1 MKDKR
6 EKREEEKGIR
16 KEKVAKRKP
25 SKRALKVE
33 MPQQEIKVRIRNFD
47 EVPFG
52 YSEEQAIEEAKRC
65 LQCKKPKCVDGC
77 PVQINIPA
85 FIKLIEDGKFDKA
98 AKKIKEKNSFPA
110 VCGRVC
116 PQEDQCEKLCILGR
130 KKGFEPVAIGRLE
143 RFVADWEAEHG
154 TVEVPELLKTTGK
167 KVAVVGSGPA
177 GLTCAAD
184 LVKMGHAVTLFE
196 SLHKPGGVLVYGIPE
211 FRLPKKIVQRE
222 VDYIKSLGVDL
233 RVNSLIGKLYT
244 IDELKQ
250 KYDAIFLGTGAGLPM
265 FLGIP
270 GENYNGVY
278 SANEFLTRS
287 NLMKSYLFPE
297 WDTPIKIGRKVAV
310 VGGGNVAM
318 DSARTALRLGADD
331 VYLVYRRSEKEMPA
345 RIEEVGRAKEEGIK
359 FMLLSNPV
367 EVIGEDG
374 WVKALKCIKMKLGE
388 PDESG
393 RRRPIPIPDSEFEFD
408 IDLFI
413 VAIGTRPNPLI
424 PQTTPTLKTTKW
436 GTIEVREDV
445 PMTSMDGVFAGGDIV
460 TGAATVILA
469 MGAGKEAAKAIDEY
483 MKKE

>member
-1 MKDKR
+1 MK
-6 EKREEEKGIR
+6 EKREMKKEER
-16 KEKVAKRKP
+16 KKRKL
-25 SKRALKVE
+25 SKRKLKVE
-33 MPQQEIKVRIRNFD
+33 IPQQEIEVRIKNFN

-65 LQCKKPKCVDGC
+65 LQCKKPKCIEGC
-77 PVQINIPA
+77 PVDVDIPA

-98 AKKIKEKNSFPA
+98 AKKIKEKNSLPA

-116 PQEDQCEKLCILGR
+116 PQEDQCEKMCVLGR
-130 KKGFEPVAIGRLE
+130 KKEFEPVAIGGLE
-143 RFVADWEAEHG
+143 RFAADWEAEYG
-154 TVEVPELLKTTGK
+154 TVEVPEIPPSTGK

-177 GLTCAAD
+177 GLTCASD
-184 LVKMGHAVTLFE
+184 LVRMGHQITLFE
-196 SLHKPGGVLVYGIPE
+196 SLHKSGGVLVYGIPE

-244 IDELKQ
+244 INELKG

-287 NLMKSYLFPE
+287 NLMKAYLFPE
-297 WDTPIKIGRKVAV
+297 WDTPIKRGEKVAV

-318 DSARTALRLGADD
+318 DSARTALRLGADE

-345 RIEEVGRAKEEGIK
+345 RIEEIERAKEEGIK
-359 FMLLSNPV
+359 FMILSNPI
-367 EVIGEDG
+367 EVIGKNG

-393 RRRPIPIPDSEFEFD
+393 RRKPIPIQGSEFVFN

-424 PQTTPTLKTTKW
+424 PQSTPDLKTTKW
-436 GTIEVREDV
+436 GTIVVKEDV
-445 PMTSMDGVFAGGDIV
+445 PMTSIDGVFAGGDIV

-483 MKKE
+483 IKKIKF

>member
-1 MKDKR
+1 LNM
-6 EKREEEKGIR
+6 E
-16 KEKVAKRKP
+16 KRKP
-25 SKRALKVE
+25 SKRKLKVE
-33 MPQQEIKVRIRNFD
+33 MQQQEIEVRIRNFN

-65 LQCKKPKCVDGC
+65 LQCKKPKCVEGC
-77 PVQINIPA
+77 PVDVDIPA

-98 AKKIKEKNSFPA
+98 AKKIKEKNSLPA

-116 PQEDQCEKLCILGR
+116 PQEDQCEKVCILGR
-130 KKGFEPVAIGRLE
+130 KKEFEPVAIGRLE
-143 RFVADWEAEHG
+143 RFAADWEAEHG
-154 TVEVPELLKTTGK
+154 TVKVPNTPPPTGK

-177 GLTCAAD
+177 GLTCAFD
-184 LVKMGHAVTLFE
+184 LVKMGHQITLFE
-196 SLHKPGGVLVYGIPE
+196 SLHKAGGVLVYGIPE

-222 VDYIKSLGVDL
+222 VDYIRSLGVNL

-244 IDELKQ
+244 IDELKG

-287 NLMKSYLFPE
+287 NLMKAYLFPE
-297 WDTPIKIGRKVAV
+297 WDTPIKRGKKVAV

-318 DSARTALRLGADD
+318 DSARTALRLGADE

-345 RIEEVGRAKEEGIK
+345 RIEEIERAKEEGIK
-359 FMLLSNPV
+359 FMILSNPV
-367 EVIGEDG
+367 EAIGEDG
-374 WVKALKCIKMKLGE
+374 WVKALKCIKMELGE

-393 RRRPIPIPDSEFEFD
+393 RRRPIPIPGSEFKFD

-424 PQTTPTLKTTKW
+424 SQTTPALKTTKW
-436 GTIEVREDV
+436 GTIVVQEDV
-445 PMTSMDGVFAGGDIV
+445 PKTSLDRVYAGGDIV

-483 MKKE
+483 LKKK